1 MFKEKLRAARQRNQ
15 SFLCVGLDPD
25 PAKIPVA
32 DVTAFL
38 REIID
43 ATADLVGAYKP
54 NLAFFEALGP
64 QGCAVLQ
71 GTLEA
76 IPKDIPTIGDGKR
89 GDIGDTVRFYAKAL
103 FDLYGFDAV
112 TVNAYGGRDALE
124 PFLSRADRGVLV
136 WCRSSNP
143 GARDVQDQAL
153 ADGRAL
159 YEAIAELA
167 RSWNQRGNVGL
178 VVGATWPEQLRR
190 VRRLCPD
197 MFILVPGVGA
207 QEGDLEAAVRAALD
221 GEGEGF
227 IINASRQVLYAAEG
241 KGFVH
246 SARRAAQAL
255 RARINQVREAALAE
269 ASQGRRE

>member
-1 MFKEKLRAARQRNQ
+1 MFKEKLRAARQRNR

-25 PAKIPVA
+25 PARIPMA
-32 DVTAFL
+32 DVAAFL
-38 REIID
+38 REVID

-64 QGCAVLQ
+64 KGHAILQ
-71 GTLEA
+71 RTLEA
-76 IPKDIPTIGDGKR
+76 IPKGIPTIGDGKR
-89 GDIGDTVRFYAKAL
+89 GDIGDTMRFYAKAL

-124 PFLSRADRGVLV
+124 PFLSQGDRGVLI

-143 GARDVQDQAL
+143 GAADVQDRAL

-167 RSWNQRGNVGL
+167 GSWNESGNVGL

-190 VRRLCPD
+190 VRRLCPN
-197 MFILVPGVGA
+197 MLILVPGVGA

-221 GEGEGF
+221 RDGEGF
-227 IINASRQVLYAAEG
+227 IISASRQVLYAAEG
-241 KGFVH
+241 KGFART
-246 SARRAAQAL
+246 ARRAAQAL
-255 RARINQVREAALAE
+255 RARINQVRETALAE
-269 ASQGRRE
+269 LSQGRRE